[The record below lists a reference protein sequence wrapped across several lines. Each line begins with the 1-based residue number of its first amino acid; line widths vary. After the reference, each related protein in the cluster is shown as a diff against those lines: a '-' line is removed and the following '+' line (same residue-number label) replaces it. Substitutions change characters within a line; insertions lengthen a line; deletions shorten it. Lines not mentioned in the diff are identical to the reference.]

1 MTTAGLAAAL
11 SVELLKVRRSR
22 VPIATLA
29 VFTIGPLAGALF
41 IFIVA
46 DPERAHDLGL
56 IGAKAQLSGIT
67 PDWPGLLMFA
77 TQMAVVG
84 SLLVFSFILTWLF
97 GREFVDRT
105 AHHLMAQPVA
115 RSAIVA
121 AKLAVSAVWGALL
134 GVWLSLVTLAV
145 GAVMRLPGG
154 STALAVSAVTTILRA
169 CLLTLLTVVP
179 IAYVAC
185 RSRGYLAPL
194 ATAMGLVVLAQLAA
208 ALGWGAIVPWSIP
221 ALVAG
226 LAPDQQAGIGSLLI
240 VLVTGVLGCWL
251 TVRWWHGAD
260 AGL

>member
-1 MTTAGLAAAL
+1 MIATGLTAAL
-11 SVELLKVRRSR
+11 CVELLKVRRSR
-22 VPIATLA
+22 VPIGTLA

-46 DPERAHDLGL
+46 DPQRAHDLGL
-56 IGAKAQLSGIT
+56 IGAKAELSGIT
-67 PDWPGLLMFA
+67 PDWAGLLMFA
-77 TQMAVVG
+77 TQIAVVG

-105 AHHLMAQPVA
+105 AHHLLAQPVS

-121 AKLAVSAVWGALL
+121 AKFAIYAAWGVLL
-134 GVWLSLVTLAV
+134 GAWLSLVTVAV
-145 GAVMRLPGG
+145 GAAMRLPGG
-154 STALAVSAVTTILRA
+154 SAALATSAVSAILRA
-169 CLLTLLTVVP
+169 SLLTLLTVAP
-179 IAYVAC
+179 IAYVAS

-208 ALGWGAIVPWSIP
+208 ALGWGAVLPWSIP

-226 LAPDQQAGIGSLLI
+226 VAPDQQAGIGSLVVV
-240 VLVTGVLGCWL
+240 VLTGLLGCWI
-251 TVRWWHGAD
+251 TVRWWHGPD